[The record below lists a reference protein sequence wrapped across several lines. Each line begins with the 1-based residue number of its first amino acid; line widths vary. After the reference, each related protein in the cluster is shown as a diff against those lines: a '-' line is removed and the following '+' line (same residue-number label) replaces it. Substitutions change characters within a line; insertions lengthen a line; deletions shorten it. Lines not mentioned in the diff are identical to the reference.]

1 VPQTARSINGFVHM
15 GPRQR
20 QFSDLRKHAGGA
32 GMNLNHMR
40 PGYQSV
46 AKSIGYALTLE
57 HPDAWQG
64 LPVILRARLDER
76 ERGMMAYTS
85 LRAMDADNAAAVAR
99 AFLGGSGMPGAP
111 LFNHMDEAA
120 FWADMAEPAELDA
133 YALASFNRMAPARQT
148 AFLNF
153 IQRRAA
159 A

>member
-1 VPQTARSINGFVHM
+1 MT
-15 GPRQR
+15 
-20 QFSDLRKHAGGA
+20 
-32 GMNLNHMR
+32 LNHMR
-40 PGYQSV
+40 PAYQSV

-85 LRAMDADNAAAVAR
+85 LRAMDADNAAAVAG
-99 AFLGGSGMPGAP
+99 AFLGGAGMPGAP

-120 FWADMAEPAELDA
+120 FWADMAEADELDA
-133 YALASFNRMAPARQT
+133 YCLASFNRMAPARQT